1 MILNNS
7 LKIETIQ
14 KNNKFIN
21 LKVAGKIDT
30 LNSNEFEQKV
40 KGEIADLTKEFEYF
54 RFDFKELEY
63 LCSSGLRVLLWLKKQ
78 LEQITQNSKIILENP
93 QKDVCDIL
101 DTTGFSDEVV
111 EIEYTKLE
119 DK

>member
-1 MILNNS
+1 MILNNN
-7 LKIETIQ
+7 LKIDTIQ

-21 LKVAGKIDT
+21 LKVEGKIDT

-40 KGEIADLTKEFEYF
+40 KESISDLTKEFEYF
-54 RFDFKELEY
+54 KFDFKDLEY

-78 LEQITQNSKIILENP
+78 LEQLTQNSKIIVENP

-111 EIEYTKLE
+111 EVEYTKKE
-119 DK
+119 D